1 MPTFL
6 TLTHKKI
13 LYENNTRITIR
24 IFLNVSA
31 VNAQTNNSSDYKT
44 ALGVKFYPTGV
55 TIKHFI
61 SAKHALEG
69 LGYFYNEGARIT
81 GKLYEIYGDINNAG
95 G

>member
-1 MPTFL
+1 MKT
-6 TLTHKKI
+6 I
-13 LYENNTRITIR
+13 LVLLFAF
-24 IFLNVSA
+24 FLNVSA

-81 GKLYEIYGDINNAG
+81 GYTRYMVISIMPGVKMVCRSRCTHWLL
-95 G
+95 